1 MSGAAP
7 LGAVTGAGVLAAA
20 TASAG
25 LGAIVALAVVI
36 VTSVWL
42 GTVAQRAVRRGTF
55 VKGYF
60 LGNRALGSWAMALTA
75 TVQSGGTFM
84 GYPSLV
90 YTHGWVVALWISSYM
105 IVPLASFGVIG
116 KRLAQLSRRTGAIT
130 VPDLFRAR
138 FDSPAV
144 GLTASLL
151 IMFFL
156 AFMMVAQFKA
166 GASIMKVAWPGTG
179 ALALGDDLPM
189 YRLDPSALDE
199 LAKSGQLD
207 ASTRA
212 ALEPLIGRGY
222 ANRAELTEALQTA
235 LPSADNRAVT
245 PELRAA
251 IVKAAEQTDW
261 LFYLGLAIFTVTV
274 VGYSLVGG
282 FLAAVWT
289 DLFQSILMFLGVI
302 VLFILVIPAVG
313 GLEVASRKA
322 AAATGPAFLSGP
334 GYSPDGRQ
342 FLPLGMAISY
352 FFFWVYAGV
361 GSPAGI
367 VRVMATNSTSTLRR
381 SIVLLA
387 GYNWFIY
394 LPLIAICVAARSV
407 MPALEQS
414 DEVIPRMSLWA
425 TRDLP
430 AGSYITGLILAAPF
444 GAVMA
449 TVSSYLVVIA
459 SGLVRDVYQKFIN
472 PVANDTVIRRLTY
485 LTMIIMGTIAVV
497 ANLRPIQYLQALVLF
512 SGGGQAA
519 TFVVPVVMLAYWR
532 RATTAGVLAAMLGG
546 AGTVLGLFIAGWL
559 GYGPSLVG
567 QATRFR
573 PYYLFNCD
581 PIIWGLAVSLIAGVG
596 VSLLTAPPRRELVS
610 KLFDA
615 EPGEAVA
622 GAV

>member
-1 MSGAAP
+1 MSGSPGIGTLLA
-7 LGAVTGAGVLAAA
+7 LAA
-20 TASAG
+20 
-25 LGAIVALAVVI
+25 VI
-36 VTSVWL
+36 VMSVWL
-42 GTVAQRAVRRGTF
+42 GTVAQRAVKRGTF
-55 VKGYF
+55 VRGYF

-90 YTHGWVVALWISSYM
+90 YTHGWVMALWISSYM
-105 IVPLASFGVIG
+105 IVPLASFGVLG

-166 GASIMKVAWPGTG
+166 GASIMKIAWPGGG
-179 ALALGDDLPM
+179 ALALGEDLPL
-189 YRLDPSALDE
+189 YRLD
-199 LAKSGQLD
+199 
-207 ASTRA
+207 RA
-212 ALEPLIGRGY
+212 EFDRLSQAGTLNESSRQALEPLVGQGFASRT
-222 ANRAELTEALQTA
+222 EFDEALGQA
-235 LPSADNRAVT
+235 LPADAGGDDS
-245 PELRAA
+245 LRAA
-251 IVKAAEQTDW
+251 IAGSAEQIDW

-289 DLFQSILMFLGVI
+289 DLFQSVLMFLGVVI
-302 VLFILVIPAVG
+302 LFILVVPAVG
-313 GLEVASRKA
+313 GLEAASRKA
-322 AAATGPAFLSGP
+322 AAVTGPSFLSGP
-334 GYSPDGRQ
+334 GYSAEGRE
-342 FLPLGMAISY
+342 FLPLGMAVSY
-352 FFFWVYAGV
+352 FFFWVFAGI
-361 GSPAGI
+361 GSPAGM
-367 VRVMATNSTSTLRR
+367 VRVMATNSTATLRR

-394 LPLIAICVAARSV
+394 LPLIGICVAARAV

-430 AGSYITGLILAAPF
+430 GGSFVTGLILAAPF

-459 SGLVRDVYQKFIN
+459 SGLVRDVYQKFVN
-472 PVANDTVIRRLTY
+472 PTASDMVIRRLSY
-485 LTMIIMGTIAVV
+485 LTMIVMGTIAVV
-497 ANLRPIQYLQALVLF
+497 ANLRPIQYLQALVVF

-519 TFVVPVVMLAYWR
+519 TFVVPILMLAYWR

-546 AGTVLGLFIAGWL
+546 AGTVLGLFVAGWL
-559 GYGPSLVG
+559 GFGPSMIG

-573 PYYLFNCD
+573 PYYLLDCD
-581 PIIWGLAVSLIAGVG
+581 PIIWGLAVSLVAGIG
-596 VSLLTAPPRRELVS
+596 VSLLTAPPRRELVGQ
-610 KLFDA
+610 LFDA
-615 EPGEAVA
+615 EESASPAPA
-622 GAV
+622 A

>member
-1 MSGAAP
+1 
-7 LGAVTGAGVLAAA
+7 
-20 TASAG
+20 
-25 LGAIVALAVVI
+25 
-36 VTSVWL
+36 
-42 GTVAQRAVRRGTF
+42 
-55 VKGYF
+55 
-60 LGNRALGSWAMALTA
+60 
-75 TVQSGGTFM
+75 
-84 GYPSLV
+84 
-90 YTHGWVVALWISSYM
+90 
-105 IVPLASFGVIG
+105 
-116 KRLAQLSRRTGAIT
+116 
-130 VPDLFRAR
+130 
-138 FDSPAV
+138 
-144 GLTASLL
+144 
-151 IMFFL
+151 
-156 AFMMVAQFKA
+156 
-166 GASIMKVAWPGTG
+166 
-179 ALALGDDLPM
+179 
-189 YRLDPSALDE
+189 
-199 LAKSGQLD
+199 
-207 ASTRA
+207 
-212 ALEPLIGRGY
+212 
-222 ANRAELTEALQTA
+222 
-235 LPSADNRAVT
+235 
-245 PELRAA
+245 
-251 IVKAAEQTDW
+251 
-261 LFYLGLAIFTVTV
+261 
-274 VGYSLVGG
+274 
-282 FLAAVWT
+282 
-289 DLFQSILMFLGVI
+289 
-302 VLFILVIPAVG
+302 
-313 GLEVASRKA
+313 
-322 AAATGPAFLSGP
+322 
-334 GYSPDGRQ
+334 
-342 FLPLGMAISY
+342 
-352 FFFWVYAGV
+352 
-361 GSPAGI
+361 
-367 VRVMATNSTSTLRR
+367 MATNSTSTLRR

>member
-1 MSGAAP
+1 MSG
-7 LGAVTGAGVLAAA
+7 G
-20 TASAG
+20 AG
-25 LGAIVALAVVI
+25 LGALAALAAVI
-36 VTSVWL
+36 VMSVWL
-42 GTVAQRAVRRGTF
+42 GAVAQRAVQRGTF

-105 IVPLASFGVIG
+105 IVPLASFGVLG

-138 FDSPAV
+138 FDSPAA

-166 GASIMKVAWPGTG
+166 GASIMKIAWPGSG
-179 ALALGDDLPM
+179 ALALGDDLPL
-189 YRLDPSALDE
+189 YQLDPQALNNLSSA
-199 LAKSGQLD
+199 SVLD
-207 ASTRA
+207 AETRR
-212 ALEPLIGRGY
+212 ALEPLVGRGF
-222 ANRAELTEALQTA
+222 ASRAEFDAALKLVLA
-235 LPSADNRAVT
+235 SAQRGEDS
-245 PELRAA
+245 ELRSA
-251 IVKAAEQTDW
+251 IIRGAEQTDW

-289 DLFQSILMFLGVI
+289 DLFQSVLMFAGVV
-302 VLFILVIPAVG
+302 VLFVLVVPVVG

-322 AAATGPAFLSGP
+322 VVATGPAFLSGP
-334 GYSPDGRQ
+334 GYAPDGRQ
-342 FLPLGMAISY
+342 FLPLGMAVSY
-352 FFFWVYAGV
+352 FFFWVFAGI
-361 GSPAGI
+361 GSPAGM
-367 VRVMATNSTSTLRR
+367 VRVMATNSTATLRR

-394 LPLIAICVAARSV
+394 LPLIGICVAARAV

-425 TRDLP
+425 TRELTG
-430 AGSYITGLILAAPF
+430 GSFITGLILAAPF

-459 SGLVRDVYQKFIN
+459 SGLVRDVYQKFVN
-472 PVANDTVIRRLTY
+472 PSASDMVIRRLSY
-485 LTMIIMGTIAVV
+485 LTMIVMGTIAVV

-519 TFVVPVVMLAYWR
+519 TFVVPILMLAYWR

-546 AGTVLGLFIAGWL
+546 AGTVLGLFVAGWL

-573 PYYLFNCD
+573 PYYLLNCD
-581 PIIWGLAVSLIAGVG
+581 PIIWGLAVSLVAGIG
-596 VSLLTAPPRRELVS
+596 VSLLTKPPRAELIRP
-610 KLFDA
+610 LFA
-615 EPGEAVA
+615 GSGSEP
-622 GAV
+622 